1 MKKQLFLFVLA
12 FIRLSSFAAKAD
24 IPRPEYP
31 RPQFQRENWIN
42 LNGKWSFTFDF
53 GKSGLDRR
61 LQESKGFDKSIIV
74 PFCPESELSGV
85 KYVDFINAMWYH
97 RVIEIPA
104 AWAGKEVILHFGAVD
119 YYVSVYIDG
128 KLVGRHWGG
137 TSSFDFDITPFVKPQ
152 TQHQLVVQVEDD
164 QRSGTQGRG
173 KQCGNYYSGGCDYT
187 RTTGIWQTVWMEP
200 VDKSGLKSAYIVPE
214 LDQKRF
220 VIYPEFYSLQPDQK
234 LRVSVKDGKST
245 VATQTIP
252 AGTPSFA
259 ILPLKQ
265 VKTWSPE
272 SPFLYDVTLEVLN
285 AKGAV
290 IDKVISY
297 AGMRKVHSEGNRFFL
312 NNKPYFL
319 RLVLDQGFYP
329 KGIWTAPSDADL
341 KHDIELSVQ
350 AGFNG
355 ARLHQKVF
363 EERYHYW
370 ADKLGY
376 LTWGESSSWG
386 MGMSNIEAARNFLSE
401 WREIVTRDRNYPSII
416 AWVPFN
422 ESWDRPDNDRA
433 QQHDRFVTDIYNLT
447 HSLDYRPVNDVS
459 GLYHVKTDLW
469 SVHYYEQTADEL
481 RGKLEP
487 KGGVIPQFEPK
498 KEVAY
503 SGQPYF
509 VDEYGGIKWIAGEQ
523 FANNSW
529 GYGNA
534 PKTLDEFYVRLAQ
547 LTDVILGYDHI
558 SGYCYTQ
565 LTDVEQEQN
574 GIYNYDRTPKFDM
587 KKIKAVFSKVPE
599 RFK

>member
-12 FIRLSSFAAKAD
+12 FIGLSSFAVKAD

-61 LQESKGFDKSIIV
+61 FQESKGFDKSIIV

-104 AWAGKEVILHFGAVD
+104 AWSGKAVILHFGAVD
-119 YYVSVYIDG
+119 YYASVYIDG

-164 QRSGTQGRG
+164 QRSGAQGRG

-220 VIYPEFYSLQPDQK
+220 VIYPEFYSLQQGQK

-272 SPFLYDVTLEVLN
+272 SPFLYDVTFEVLN

-290 IDKVISY
+290 IDKVTSY
-297 AGMRKVHSEGNRFFL
+297 AGMRKVHSEGNCFFL

-341 KHDIELSVQ
+341 KHDIELSMQ

-401 WREIVTRDRNYPSII
+401 WREIVMRDRNYPSII

-487 KGGVIPQFEPK
+487 KDGVIPQFEPK